1 MLLRRHHEL
10 GWNCFGFNVMLRH
23 PEILYQLFPQNFP
36 GKYLGRVLGKIHLKK
51 NLLQTLVESLCPCIF
66 IESIRRE
73 CTQHNHLTQNLHS
86 LPSLSSNRIRERV
99 RVPTVEIAT
108 HTQHCARP
116 DSQVTHTAL
125 YHCSEAKML
134 VHEVRLHGL
143 NIKRTFL
150 GNLDV

>member
-99 RVPTVEIAT
+99 RVPTVEIAKSLVKK
-108 HTQHCARP
+108 ASSLRP
-116 DSQVTHTAL
+116 L
-125 YHCSEAKML
+125 IY
-134 VHEVRLHGL
+134 
-143 NIKRTFL
+143 IRT
-150 GNLDV
+150 GNESKCFFEKKIMGD